1 MNLNTFLPSGYQLK
15 ITLTT
20 LAIRSGLVFL
30 IFLSYYIILN
40 AIPPNLAFHY
50 ELVTVLVGTLA
61 ILFFLPI
68 TEKYGRRLK
77 NRFLSEYLTEDEES
91 LRQAIK
97 QFNYDTLI
105 RNVFPDMV
113 KITASHT
120 GTLAVLNP
128 EGSFEFF
135 TYFRGRQKKIAPN
148 RQIKVKTNF
157 QEFLKSRKNGV
168 SLSELG
174 SNAEINEDFIELHSN
189 FIYPLI
195 FREKFFG
202 FLAVSNIPNGEALQS
217 IALLAGQ
224 AALTIHNALLSSHI
238 ADNKKYKKE
247 AEYADRIQ
255 FLLETGNIPSIPNWE
270 LQVLPRNHGNL
281 VEFFQSGD
289 DSWFFLVLNAGK
301 KTQHVGIVLSYL
313 IGIIF
318 SKKRLKLIKSFPEIR
333 QLIQQT
339 FLKLEW
345 KERYEYLIG
354 KLDKAELQ
362 LLQEGVQFQVNR
374 ETDPKEVVVSVG
386 WKNKVS
392 FTKGAIIIKY
402 GGQSILRINYTDL
415 VKKP

>member
-1 MNLNTFLPSGYQLK
+1 MNLSSFLPSGYQLK
-15 ITLTT
+15 ITFAT

-30 IFLSYYIILN
+30 IFFSYYVLLN
-40 AIPPNLAFHY
+40 AIPSNLAFHY
-50 ELVTVLVGTLA
+50 QLVTVLVGTMA
-61 ILFFLPI
+61 ILIFLPL

-113 KITASHT
+113 KITASHS

-128 EGSFEFF
+128 SGSFEFF

-148 RQIKVKTNF
+148 RQITVKIKF
-157 QEFLKSRKNGV
+157 QEFLKSKKNGV
-168 SLSELG
+168 SLSEIG
-174 SNAEINEDFIELHSN
+174 SNTEINEDFIELHAN
-189 FIYPLI
+189 FIYPLL
-195 FREKFFG
+195 FREKLFG
-202 FLAVSNIPNGEALQS
+202 FLAVSNIPNSEALQS

-224 AALTIHNALLSSHI
+224 AALTIHNALLSTHI

-255 FLLETGNIPSIPNWE
+255 FLLETGNIPAIPNWE

-289 DSWFFLVLNAGK
+289 DRWFFLVLNAGK

-318 SKKRLKLIKSFPEIR
+318 SQKRLKLIKSFPEIR
-333 QLIQQT
+333 QMIQQT

-354 KLDKAELQ
+354 KLDNAELQ

-402 GGQSILRINYTDL
+402 GGQSILRINYTA
-415 VKKP
+415 KENKP